1 MQEMSK
7 KIVRSLGVGRCLEWR
22 TVNSRGASGV
32 GIFLASCRFKN
43 CEDDFCWIFT
53 WVYGLTLKKER
64 EEFWGE
70 LGAVRG
76 LLGGPWCVAVILMWL
91 GSLWSVVEEADLPAR
106 LVFGLGGL
114 GRSFLGFV
122 QCVLL
127 KPVYDH
133 CPILLDGG
141 AAKLK
146 VLKSLLRDWNRNV
159 FGKVEVNKAWL
170 DRLLAIHEL
179 EASEGAKEDFKKW
192 ILLEEIS
199 KRQKSREEGGDP
211 VLVVC
216 LFATLVAVEAA
227 RWRSLFREEV
237 MGFFREFHYH
247 NCFVKSECN
256 FPYFD
261 PKERGVEDLRD
272 FRSISLVGG
281 LYKWLAKV
289 LANRNGL
296 GGCGGVSPQ
305 PVFLLWLMGLPQG
318 DPLSPYLFVIVM
330 EALSCLLQRVV
341 NGGFL
346 LSYKVRGQEGEGA
359 QVSHLLFA
367 DDTLVFCGASQDRMM
382 YLSWTLMWFEV
393 ILGLRI
399 NLDKSVL
406 IPVGC
411 VENVEA
417 LAAELGCKVGSL
429 LSSYLGLSL
438 GALYKFVA
446 AWDGVEVRPIH
457 FQRRRITLIWSTLAS
472 LPISFMSVLFLPRTV
487 KLRVKFWKDR
497 WCGAAPFCV
506 SFPTLFALAVSKD
519 AWVSMGSVQQDVED
533 RVLWI
538 ETKCE
543 KFSIKSL
550 YKALGFDPSVSFPS
564 NVIWKTCMQPKWV
577 LPATVK
583 ETLLSWN
590 GSFVGKMRKG
600 SLESRSLMYFLDGL
614 EGKK

>member
-1 MQEMSK
+1 MEEMSK
-7 KIVRSLGVGRCLEWR
+7 KIVRSLGVGRYLEWR
-22 TVNSRGASGV
+22 TVNSRGASSGVLVFWDNKVLQLLDVEV
-32 GIFLASCRFKN
+32 GIFLASCWFKN

-53 WVYGLTLKKER
+53 RVYGLTLKKER
-64 EEFWGE
+64 KSSGFPVECSRGGRLTCSMRRFSEIMKLE
-70 LGAVRG
+70 LR
-76 LLGGPWCVAVILMWL
+76 
-91 GSLWSVVEEADLPAR
+91 DLPLQGGSYTWR
-106 LVFGLGGL
+106 GGL
-114 GRSFLGFV
+114 NNQPNSRLDWFLVSEDWEGRFTGGFSFSGSASFV
-122 QCVLL
+122 L
-127 KPVYDH
+127 
-133 CPILLDGG
+133 

-146 VLKSLLRDWNRNV
+146 VLKPLLRDWNRNV
-159 FGKVEVNKAWL
+159 FGKVEVNKAWALNQVEFWDRVEL

-179 EASEGAKEDFKKW
+179 EASKGAKEDFKKW

-227 RWRSLFREEV
+227 RSLFLSWRSLFLSW
-237 MGFFREFHYH
+237 REFHYH
-247 NCFVKSECN
+247 NCFVRSLN
-256 FPYFD
+256 ATFLILI
-261 PKERGVEDLRD
+261 PKKGGVEDLRD

-289 LANRNGL
+289 LANRFRGRNGL

-305 PVFLLWLMGLPQG
+305 PIFLLWLMGLPQVSSRVLGVLRQG

-330 EALSCLLQRVV
+330 EALSCLFQRVV

-346 LSYKVRGQEGEGA
+346 LSYKV
-359 QVSHLLFA
+359 
-367 DDTLVFCGASQDRMM
+367 
-382 YLSWTLMWFEV
+382 

-399 NLDKSVL
+399 NFDKSAL

-411 VENVEA
+411 VENMEA
-417 LAAELGCKVGSL
+417 LATELGCKVGSL

-446 AWDGVEVRPIH
+446 AWDGVEVRVWKRLARWKCQYISKEG
-457 FQRRRITLIWSTLAS
+457 RITLIWSTLAS

-506 SFPTLFALAVSKD
+506 SFPTLFALAVSKS

-550 YKALGFDPSVSFPS
+550 YKALGFDSSVSFPS
-564 NVIWKTCMQPKWV
+564 NVIWKTCVQPKWV

-590 GSFVGKMRKG
+590 GSFVGK
-600 SLESRSLMYFLDGL
+600 
-614 EGKK
+614 